1 MPFVSVIIPT
11 YNRAHLLRATLDSVL
26 AQGYGDYELVVV
38 DDGSRDDTPASLTGL
53 GKRIVYRSIAHQG
66 PCVARNVGL
75 QIAQGETIAFLDSDD
90 LWRADFLQKMVGALR
105 AAPHTGFV
113 YCDYELFDDKGPIRT
128 GCLRAA
134 DKIRGNLFPRL
145 LQRDF
150 LCMGALL
157 IRRECLLE
165 VGGFDPALPL
175 AHDWELWLRLAR
187 RYEAE
192 YLNEPLLCLRQHPGQ
207 HSRNDTLMESDNLR
221 VLARLRRRYPQEVAP
236 YREVLRLNAIRAHR
250 ALASY
255 YRQKRRPLP
264 ALWHLL
270 QMAAARFG

>member
-75 QIAQGETIAFLDSDD
+75 QMAQGETIAFLDSDD
-90 LWRADFLQKMVGALR
+90 LWRADFLQKMVGAL
-105 AAPHTGFV
+105 
-113 YCDYELFDDKGPIRT
+113 
-128 GCLRAA
+128 
-134 DKIRGNLFPRL
+134 
-145 LQRDF
+145 
-150 LCMGALL
+150 L
-157 IRRECLLE
+157 ICRECLLE
-165 VGGFDPALPL
+165 VGGFDPALPM

-187 RYEAE
+187 RYQAE

-236 YREVLRLNAIRAHR
+236 YREVLRLDAIRAHR

-255 YRQKRRPLP
+255 HR
-264 ALWHLL
+264 
-270 QMAAARFG
+270 